1 MQGVVATSGG
11 SLTLNAGGVNVHTTA
26 PITDA
31 VDLTGASIT
40 ATLADLTTDG
50 TAADGIVTNSTGNTT
65 LTVGDISGLHNGGIG
80 AKSNDEP
87 GRATSISPPATSQS
101 ASVRVSTRRWAG
113 IRQSP
118 STTSVR
124 HSLALTVTSS
134 TGSIDLTSG
143 AVTANG
149 WTAVSLSTAGAITYS
164 GEDLDTQDADS
175 IGLLISGGA
184 GAIDVTV
191 GDVSTQ
197 GLNSTGID
205 ITGTGSIAIDSDTV
219 STAAPITDAV
229 HLTGG
234 TITGTLG
241 NLTTDGTGSDGIVT
255 NSTGNTTLTVGDI
268 SGLHNGGIAANL
280 TTTGSGDLDFT
291 AGNIAV
297 GFGQGLNATVGGN
310 STITVDDVSSAFSGI
325 TVTSSTGSIDL
336 TSGAVTANGWTAV
349 SLSTA
354 GAITYSG
361 EDLDTQDAD
370 SIGLL
375 ISGGAGAIDVTVGDV
390 STQGLNSTGI
400 DITGTGSIA
409 IDSDTVST
417 AAPITDAVHLTG
429 GTITGT
435 LGNLTTD
442 GTGSDGIVTNSTG
455 NTT

>member
-1 MQGVVATSGG
+1 
-11 SLTLNAGGVNVHTTA
+11 
-26 PITDA
+26 
-31 VDLTGASIT
+31 
-40 ATLADLTTDG
+40 
-50 TAADGIVTNSTGNTT
+50 
-65 LTVGDISGLHNGGIG
+65 
-80 AKSNDEP
+80 
-87 GRATSISPPATSQS
+87 
-101 ASVRVSTRRWAG
+101 
-113 IRQSP
+113 
-118 STTSVR
+118 
-124 HSLALTVTSS
+124 
-134 TGSIDLTSG
+134 
-143 AVTANG
+143 
-149 WTAVSLSTAGAITYS
+149 
-164 GEDLDTQDADS
+164 
-175 IGLLISGGA
+175 
-184 GAIDVTV
+184 VTV

-435 LGNLTTD
+435 LGKPDDRRHRLGRDRHQFHRQYDVTVGDISGLHNGGIAANLTTTGSGD
-442 GTGSDGIVTNSTG
+442 LDFTAGNIASGFGQAIIASVGGDALVMTGAVTAGTGDAINVTSGGTIGVTTTGVVTATGAMESLRRQRPVRPRSPSAVPLRVPLMASTRRRPPAILPS
-455 NTT
+455 TPTPMSPAPSQLVCSPPHSPAARRRLTLPPVKR